1 MSEEDVRGGLR
12 DAVADEPPLDFDPE
26 ALVAQARQQV
36 VRRRSLMAAGAATV
50 VVVLAAVAIP
60 VALGRGSG
68 GTTQVAQPPS
78 STTPV
83 PTTSQPAQWP
93 PPTVVPA
100 HYTADELRQR
110 SLEMAAHLREAVPTT
125 LPEASDF
132 DYGEFGGEAA
142 GAFADGQMYVN
153 APVTFT
159 IGGAR
164 YSIFVAVW
172 APGSPDLSPEGVCA
186 ASGAYCKQMSEDDGG
201 QVIVKTDDLGDQTI
215 LTMYHFRP
223 SGGIVQIAA
232 YNYDMAGNSPPKY
245 EPTIPV
251 TLDQLTRLAT
261 DPELGL

>member
-12 DAVADEPPLDFDPE
+12 DAVAEEPPLDFDPE

-50 VVVLAAVAIP
+50 AIVVAAVAIP
-60 VALGRGSG
+60 VALGRGD

-78 STTPV
+78 TTPTA
-83 PTTSQPAQWP
+83 TTSTSGPVQWP
-93 PPTVVPA
+93 PPTVDPA

-110 SLEMAAHLREAVPTT
+110 SLEMADHLREAVPVA
-125 LPEASDF
+125 LPEAYDF

-159 IGGAR
+159 INGGR
-164 YSIFVAVW
+164 YSLFVSVW
-172 APGSPDLSPEGVCA
+172 APGAPNLSPDGVCA
-186 ASGAYCKQMSEDDGG
+186 ASGAYCKQLSEDDSG

-223 SGGIVQIAA
+223 AGDIVQVAA
-232 YNYDMAGNSPPKY
+232 YNYDMSGHSVPKY
-245 EPTIPV
+245 QPTIPV
-251 TLDQLTRLAT
+251 TLDQMTRLAT